1 MASLRNFLIKNVV
14 ESGAQG
20 IYSAQSKKAIIL
32 SNYLTLILIFAS
44 ILLLVIIPANW
55 NYVGVLETFSA
66 IPILSVPILLNR
78 YRLYNSTR
86 LYLCW
91 CPLLLITTVMIL
103 RMQDMNLIP
112 VAMYDGL
119 RFYILALSCIP
130 YLLLDK
136 NDTPVFVSGI
146 LPGFVA
152 VVFCDYILNLA
163 GVGIEIKGETHVGY
177 ELTPVRSFVS
187 FVFISG
193 SCFALKVIID
203 RSDRQN
209 ELLRKELEEKN
220 RLIQEQAVDEVK
232 QLNDQLKLSLQQLS
246 EREVN
251 LKHSQRIAKVGSWEY
266 HVDNN
271 SIFWSDEMYN
281 IFGLDRSVNLKAKD
295 LSEIM
300 WRDQNEIL
308 VNSTRQLLH
317 SGQPF
322 DLTLNIQTP
331 LGYRKWLRVQATP
344 IMLSGKV
351 IGVNGVC
358 HDITFYKEAEEL
370 LRKSENKYRS
380 LFEQASDAIVVTD
393 LKGKIIDVNDRACD
407 MLGYTSAEILSTNI
421 SRFVHP
427 ESLSAEPIP
436 FEILSMGKDLFNER
450 RMIRK
455 DGKEIQVESHGK
467 MFAEGQLMGIM
478 RDITARKQTEA
489 EKERTRYLLNERVK
503 ELTALYRVGQFL
515 NDEALSPAEV
525 ITNVVNILPSAWQYP
540 DITAARIC
548 LANAVYSTDNF
559 VAGRHSQRAEI
570 GYGLSSLGTVEIV
583 YLENRRSEP
592 HGEGPFM
599 AEERSLINMIA
610 EMIRVYLVRKTEEEE
625 LSKAQANLVATIN
638 NASVMIWSVD
648 RDFRLLT
655 FNKPFYNYAKE
666 IYKLDLKLGQRI
678 LQYSNISERDTL
690 TEKWTKYYMRALAG
704 EIVSVEEIR
713 HGQDF
718 HYSLSPIIER
728 NQIIGV
734 SIFAENVTE
743 QRRHDRALADAT
755 RKLGEMKL
763 MALRSVMSPHFIFNA
778 LNSIQ
783 YFIGENDKLNAIN
796 YLSTFSKLI
805 RSVLSHSVTNE
816 IKLSQEI
823 EMLENYVQLEM
834 MRFENKFDFVLQIDP
849 NIDPDEIEVPSLLIQ
864 PYVENAIIHGL
875 YNKEEKGTLWIR
887 VIEEDQKLVFEIED
901 NGIGREEAMRL
912 KKMSFPSHKSM
923 GIMLTEERLKLI
935 NQHRNTGFEI
945 MDLKSE
951 KGNGTRVRISI
962 SY

>member
-1 MASLRNFLIKNVV
+1 
-14 ESGAQG
+14 
-20 IYSAQSKKAIIL
+20 
-32 SNYLTLILIFAS
+32 
-44 ILLLVIIPANW
+44 
-55 NYVGVLETFSA
+55 
-66 IPILSVPILLNR
+66 
-78 YRLYNSTR
+78 
-86 LYLCW
+86 
-91 CPLLLITTVMIL
+91 
-103 RMQDMNLIP
+103 
-112 VAMYDGL
+112 MYDGL

-130 YLLLDK
+130 YLLLEK
-136 NDTPVFVSGI
+136 NDTPTFITGI
-146 LPGFVA
+146 VPGLVA
-152 VVFCDYILNLA
+152 VIFCDYILNLA
-163 GVGIEIKGETHVGY
+163 GVGIEMNGETHQGY

-266 HVDNN
+266 NLEEY

-281 IFGLDRSVNLKAKD
+281 IFGLDKSVNLKAKN

-300 WRDQNEIL
+300 WKDQSEIL
-308 VNSTRQLLH
+308 VNSTRELLH
-317 SGQPF
+317 SGRPF

-344 IMLSGKV
+344 IMSSAQI

-370 LRKSENKYRS
+370 LRKSEKKYRS
-380 LFEQASDAIVVTD
+380 LFAQASDAIVVTD
-393 LKGKIIDVNDRACD
+393 LKGNIIDVNDRACD
-407 MLGYTSAEILSTNI
+407 MLAYTSSEILNTNI
-421 SRFVHP
+421 SKFVHP
-427 ESLSAEPIP
+427 ESLDARPIP
-436 FEILSMGKDLFNER
+436 FELLSMGKDLFEET

-455 DGKEIQVESHGK
+455 DGNEIQVEAHVK

-478 RDITARKQTEA
+478 RDITARKQAETER
-489 EKERTRYLLNERVK
+489 ERTRYLLNERVK
-503 ELTALYRVGQFL
+503 ELTALYRVGQLL
-515 NDEALSPAEV
+515 NNESLSPAAA
-525 ITNVVNILPSAWQYP
+525 IASVVNILPWAWQYP
-540 DITAARIC
+540 EITAARIS
-548 LANAVYSTDNF
+548 LANAVYATPNF
-559 VAGRHSQRAEI
+559 VESHHCQRAGI
-570 GYGLSSLGTVEIV
+570 GNQPHSLGTVDVV
-583 YLENRRSEP
+583 YLEDTVSEP
-592 HGEGPFM
+592 DGEGPFM

-648 RDFRLLT
+648 REFRLLT
-655 FNKPFYNYAKE
+655 FNKPFYTYAKE
-666 IYKLDLKLGQRI
+666 IYNLELNLGQRI
-678 LQYSNISERDTL
+678 LQHSDIHERDTL
-690 TEKWTKYYMRALAG
+690 TEKWTTYYMRALAG

-816 IKLSQEI
+816 IRLSQEI

-834 MRFENKFDFVLQIDP
+834 MRFENKFDFVLEIDP
-849 NIDPDEIEVPSLLIQ
+849 NINTDEIEVPSLLIQ

-875 YNKEEKGTLWIR
+875 YNNDEKGTLWLR
-887 VIEEDQKLVFEIED
+887 VIHDDQNLIFEIED
-901 NGIGREEAMRL
+901 NGIGREEAMKLRKL
-912 KKMSFPSHKSM
+912 SFPSHKSM
-923 GIMLTEERLKLI
+923 GIMLTEERLNLI
-935 NQHRNTGFEI
+935 NQHRNAGLEI
-945 MDLKSE
+945 IDIKTE
-951 KGNGTRVRISI
+951 KGNGTKVRITI